1 MLIKPTLILKMLG
14 KWQQKF
20 AHFRFR
26 KRKNRFTADVS
37 DLALMYIQSVG
48 DSGQAFVNFI
58 GLILIPYLC
67 SKGKEKKTKR
77 NKYSFSNIQH
87 KRNYVIDS
95 MF

>member
-1 MLIKPTLILKMLG
+1 MSG

-67 SKGKEKKTKR
+67 SKGKEKRQKIKKSIHFQTF
-77 NKYSFSNIQH
+77 NTNEI
-87 KRNYVIDS
+87 
-95 MF
+95 M